1 MTRAAA
7 VIATAWLLAAGA
19 PDAAACEPA
28 LGAAGAQRVE
38 GAHYVLAW
46 RTAEPIRQ
54 GEFFALDVGV
64 CAKGGGA
71 APPTVRVDARMPA
84 HRHGMNYRPTVA
96 AAGDGR
102 FAARGLMFH
111 MPGDWELSFDVN
123 PGGVPRETLRSP
135 VVLP

>member
-1 MTRAAA
+1 MPSRSRRPPVSLRRALREQRLA
-7 VIATAWLLAAGA
+7 VAVRDLLG
-19 PDAAACEPA
+19 
-28 LGAAGAQRVE
+28 
-38 GAHYVLAW
+38 
-46 RTAEPIRQ
+46 
-54 GEFFALDVGV
+54 DVAV

-71 APPTVRVDARMPA
+71 APSTVRVDARMPA

-135 VVLP
+135 VMLP